1 MAAPRWRGRVV
12 LDWSKGGSV
21 AATAQPCA
29 ICARPAVMVSPT
41 GAACHKTCA
50 EDWIERKEA
59 RTTTDR

>member
-1 MAAPRWRGRVV
+1 MV

-21 AATAQPCA
+21 AATAQSCV
-29 ICARPAVMVSPT
+29 ICGRPAFMVSPT

-50 EDWIERKEA
+50 EDWTERKEA